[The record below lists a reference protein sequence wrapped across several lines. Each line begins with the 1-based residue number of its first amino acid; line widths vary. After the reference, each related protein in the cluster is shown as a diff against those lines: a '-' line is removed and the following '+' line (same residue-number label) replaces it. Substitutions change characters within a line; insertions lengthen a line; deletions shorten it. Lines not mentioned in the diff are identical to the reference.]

1 MEATPKKGLQFFIL
15 DFLIIKICCIIK
27 IKVTKNKNILMDK
40 KENVI
45 AKLKESELAG
55 RGGAGFPTGLK
66 WEVVSK
72 QKAAKKYIICNSS
85 EGEPGVFK
93 DLYLWENYPEEI
105 IGGMKIALETIDNSM
120 AYIYLNKE
128 YYKKLK
134 VKLEKL
140 CKGLPI
146 VIFEKHWGYL
156 AGEETAA
163 CEVIEG
169 KRPVA
174 RKKPPFPGE
183 AGLWGFPTLI
193 NNVETFYHVAKI
205 MKGEYKNTKFFCVG
219 GDAGKRGV
227 WEFPADT
234 TIKEI
239 LEKTGNFPVFDFFVQ
254 VGGGAAG
261 EIFLPAEL
269 DRPVQGAS
277 SIIIFDRK
285 KTDPWKLMRQ
295 WADFFLRENCDKC
308 VPCREGVYRISE
320 MVNEKKLDREFLDD
334 LFFTLENTSF
344 CALGK
349 SVATPF
355 RSLINKVL

>member
-1 MEATPKKGLQFFIL
+1 MNKKEDVIL
-15 DFLIIKICCIIK
+15 K
-27 IKVTKNKNILMDK
+27 IK
-40 KENVI
+40 
-45 AKLKESELAG
+45 ESGLTG
-55 RGGAGFPTGLK
+55 RGGAGFPTSTK
-66 WEVVSK
+66 WEMVK
-72 QKAAKKYIICNSS
+72 NQKANKKFIICNSS

-93 DLYLWENYPEEI
+93 DLYLWEQYPEEVVEGI
-105 IGGMKIALETIDNSM
+105 KIALETIDNSI

-134 VKLEKL
+134 IKLEKL

-146 VIFEKHWGYL
+146 VIFEKKWGYL
-156 AGEETAA
+156 GGEETAA

-169 KRPVA
+169 KRPVV

-205 MKGEYKNTKFFCVG
+205 MKGEYKNTKFFCVSG
-219 GDAGKRGV
+219 AAKKEGV

-234 TIKEI
+234 TIRKVLQES
-239 LEKTGNFPVFDFFVQ
+239 GNMPEFDFFVQ

-261 EIFLPAEL
+261 EILLPAEL
-269 DRPVQGAS
+269 DQPVLGAS
-277 SIIIFDRK
+277 SIIIFDKK
-285 KTDPWKLMRQ
+285 KTDPYELMKK
-295 WADFFLRENCDKC
+295 WADFFLEENCDKC

-320 MVNEKKLDREFLDD
+320 MVKAKNLDREFLDD
-334 LFFTLENTSF
+334 LFFVLENTSF
-344 CALGK
+344 CSLGK